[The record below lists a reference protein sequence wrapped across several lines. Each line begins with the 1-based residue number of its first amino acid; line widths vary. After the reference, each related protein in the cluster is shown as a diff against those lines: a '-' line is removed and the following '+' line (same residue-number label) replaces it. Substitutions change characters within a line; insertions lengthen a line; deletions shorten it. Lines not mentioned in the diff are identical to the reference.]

1 MKRVLHSVC
10 HGNWKGYEGTKEE
23 ISAMIDKCLNECS
36 ESETTDLE
44 YKRSQIDEMKPNENG
59 LYEVVYWSKW

>member
-23 ISAMIDKCLNECS
+23 IPAMIDKCLNECS
-36 ESETTDLE
+36 KSETTDLE
-44 YKRSQIDEMKPNENG
+44 YIRSEIDEMKPNENG